1 MYYDKPVTVHAYA
14 KRIEIFLRNGERIAV
29 HPRRFTGRRYVTIT
43 EHMPPNHQAV
53 VSMRSFDGRYYRQ
66 KAAGIGQYTYR
77 FVCALLEGVDFEEQA
92 YKSCMAVIN
101 FSRQYGNARVEQAC
115 HKAFLLNAPT
125 YTTLKNILKNGQDMV
140 PASGSSDA
148 DIPTPYHENL
158 RVAQIELRNIIM
170 IYGEETVKGWFM
182 DYNLGDYLTEDQIAT
197 IETAGLWTKEK
208 LADKIINHFY
218 MREIGL
224 ETPALFKAKLKVM
237 LDEIMEEYLPVIYS
251 TAIEY
256 DPLVNV
262 DFTESYSGSDINS
275 GDSLTVQS
283 DTPQGQISKQAILAG
298 TYASSTGASE
308 ASNTNTQSYTK
319 RVKGNSGVSATAQK
333 MILQYRE
340 NIRTT
345 TKDII
350 NKLEP
355 LFMGI
360 Y

>member
-1 MYYDKPVTVHAYA
+1 MSK
-14 KRIEIFLRNGERIAV
+14 
-29 HPRRFTGRRYVTIT
+29 
-43 EHMPPNHQAV
+43 
-53 VSMRSFDGRYYRQ
+53 
-66 KAAGIGQYTYR
+66 YT
-77 FVCALLEGVDFEEQA
+77 
-92 YKSCMAVIN
+92 
-101 FSRQYGNARVEQAC
+101 
-115 HKAFLLNAPT
+115 
-125 YTTLKNILKNGQDMV
+125 
-140 PASGSSDA
+140 
-148 DIPTPYHENL
+148 
-158 RVAQIELRNIIM
+158 IELRNIIM

-182 DYNLGDYLTEDQIAT
+182 DYDLGDYLTKDQIET

-262 DFTESYSGSDINS
+262 DYQETYTGSDTNNGS
-275 GDSLTVQS
+275 SLSVNS

-298 TYASSTGASE
+298 EYASSTGASE
-308 ASNTNTQSYTK
+308 ASNTNSQSYTK
-319 RVKGNSGVSATAQK
+319 RVKGNSGVSATAQR
-333 MILQYRE
+333 MIMQYRE

>member
-1 MYYDKPVTVHAYA
+1 MSK
-14 KRIEIFLRNGERIAV
+14 
-29 HPRRFTGRRYVTIT
+29 
-43 EHMPPNHQAV
+43 
-53 VSMRSFDGRYYRQ
+53 
-66 KAAGIGQYTYR
+66 YT
-77 FVCALLEGVDFEEQA
+77 
-92 YKSCMAVIN
+92 
-101 FSRQYGNARVEQAC
+101 
-115 HKAFLLNAPT
+115 
-125 YTTLKNILKNGQDMV
+125 
-140 PASGSSDA
+140 
-148 DIPTPYHENL
+148 
-158 RVAQIELRNIIM
+158 IELRNVIM
-170 IYGEETVKGWFM
+170 IYGEETVKSWFM
-182 DYNLGDYLTEDQIAT
+182 DYDLGDYLTEDQIET

-275 GDSLTVQS
+275 GDSLSVQS
-283 DTPQGQISKQAILAG
+283 DTPQGQISKTEILSG
-298 TYASSTGASE
+298 KYASSTGASE

-319 RVKGNSGVSATAQK
+319 RVKGNSGVSATAQR
-333 MILQYRE
+333 MIMQYRE

-350 NKLEP
+350 EKLEP

>member
-1 MYYDKPVTVHAYA
+1 MSK
-14 KRIEIFLRNGERIAV
+14 
-29 HPRRFTGRRYVTIT
+29 
-43 EHMPPNHQAV
+43 
-53 VSMRSFDGRYYRQ
+53 
-66 KAAGIGQYTYR
+66 YT
-77 FVCALLEGVDFEEQA
+77 
-92 YKSCMAVIN
+92 
-101 FSRQYGNARVEQAC
+101 
-115 HKAFLLNAPT
+115 
-125 YTTLKNILKNGQDMV
+125 
-140 PASGSSDA
+140 
-148 DIPTPYHENL
+148 
-158 RVAQIELRNIIM
+158 IELRNIIM